1 VSSLEEDEME
11 EETEKEVIRGD
22 IIKGDILEQ
31 NLDTEKRNFLLDIS
45 NVNLDTIEGQNY
57 IVLECQ
63 KALLTMKLTRKD
75 VEAIKLVKDL
85 VRTKKDLDTLKYY
98 IELKDEIEK
107 IKERLGKS

>member
-1 VSSLEEDEME
+1 LKE
-11 EETEKEVIRGD
+11 EETEEEIGGEIVEGNVV
-22 IIKGDILEQ
+22 EQ
-31 NLDTEKRNFLLDIS
+31 KLDSEKRNFLLDIS

>member
-1 VSSLEEDEME
+1 LKE
-11 EETEKEVIRGD
+11 EETEEEEIGGEIVEGNVV
-22 IIKGDILEQ
+22 EQ
-31 NLDTEKRNFLLDIS
+31 KMDAEKRNFLLDIS

-75 VEAIKLVKDL
+75 IEAIKLVKEL

-107 IKERLGKS
+107 IKEKLGKS